1 MHYPKCCIG
10 NKEGNISAALHNPAI
25 SGELLGEIDS
35 WYTQGATIDDVIE
48 RLRLRTVPPG
58 YTIHSWIE
66 GVMPFHFN
74 KAEKLRSILAQLEYK
89 HQIDTLSPS

>member
-1 MHYPKCCIG
+1 MYNEVVRMFLLHICMHYPKCCIG

-66 GVMPFHFN
+66 GVMPFHFKFAVN
-74 KAEKLRSILAQLEYK
+74 K
-89 HQIDTLSPS
+89 